1 MKYEDDVLPAAPPT
15 PTLDHV
21 TPRAAAGQLI
31 NPSCSFSSQLKN
43 RVILGIKESH
53 GEDPFDTS
61 FHMNLTKQNISVK
74 EKEKLSLMRNY
85 LKTLS
90 YEFLS
95 AFCLYNLELN

>member
-85 LKTLS
+85 LKTIS
-90 YEFLS
+90 YDSSFLP
-95 AFCLYNLELN
+95 FVCTT